1 MKKRNYIIFSSIN
14 WSTHWQ
20 IHHQLV
26 DSIIN
31 SGGSVLFVEN
41 TGVRSPQAKDFGRII
56 DRLKIRIKSTYGFNK
71 VNDQLAIY
79 SPIFIPYPYNK
90 IAILINS
97 FLLSNAVKKWM
108 RAANFFSPVCISFLP
123 TPSIQKAINAVNPEL
138 TIYYCA
144 DDMSRS
150 VSNPGKMHKYED
162 IFFRNAD
169 LVFVTSHNM
178 YDKASILSNHVFNIP
193 AGIDSKKFTL
203 SKKPVEPED
212 IKHISRP
219 IIGYVGAISD
229 VFDQGLVVSLAKFL
243 PQVSIILVGPKFTNI
258 NKLKNIENIYLL
270 GERDHDLIPGYI
282 NSFDIA
288 LIPYVVNEATNSVYS
303 CKLNEYLSLGKPI
316 VSTNLRE
323 IEIFNNNNSSPIC
336 IGNSVESFIS
346 CAVNLLSPTHK
357 DSEVDKINRIN
368 IAKENT
374 WDKRFAEIYNAV
386 EGAIK
391 LKTKKSNK
399 WKELLSTSNK
409 KYRYFILRVMFFM
422 SFIYLFIFNSPLFW
436 LIGEQLIVKD
446 QIKRSDAIVVFS
458 GDGEI
463 DYRNSSYQKR
473 ALEAVKI
480 YNDGYVSSIFL
491 SSGREQTIAD
501 VEMIKLYLTSRSI
514 PESSIHILDKY
525 PNSTFQNVKMVNEI
539 LERNNVNSIIFLT
552 SPYHSLRASLIWKEF
567 SPKIDLTTPDSRDP
581 LDKDIQWGIGLDKM
595 KVIMYECVA
604 IMHNWIFGRI

>member
-1 MKKRNYIIFSSIN
+1 MKKRNYIVFSSIN

-20 IHHQLV
+20 MHHQLV

-31 SGGSVLFVEN
+31 SGDRVLFVEN
-41 TGVRSPQAKDFGRII
+41 TGVRSPQIKDFGRII
-56 DRLKIRIKSTYGFNK
+56 DRLKIRIKSTYGFNE

-90 IAILINS
+90 IVILINS

-108 RAANFFSPVCISFLP
+108 KAANFFSPVCISFLP
-123 TPSIQKAINAVNPEL
+123 TPSIQKAINTVNPEL

-150 VSNPGKMHKYED
+150 VSNPRKMHKYED

-169 LVFVTSHNM
+169 LVFVTSHKM

-193 AGIDSKKFTL
+193 AGIDSKKFPPD
-203 SKKPVEPED
+203 KKPVEPED
-212 IKHISRP
+212 IKHITGP
-219 IIGYVGAISD
+219 IVGYVGAISD

-409 KYRYFILRVMFFM
+409 KYRYFILRVMFFVL
-422 SFIYLFIFNSPLFW
+422 FIYLFIFNSPLFW
-436 LIGEQLIVKD
+436 FIGEQLIVKD

-458 GDGEI
+458 GDGEV
-463 DYRNSSYQKR
+463 DYRNLSYQKR
-473 ALEAVKI
+473 ALEAIDIFKKGFA
-480 YNDGYVSSIFL
+480 NKIFL

-501 VEMIKLYLTSRSI
+501 TEMIRAYLASNGV
-514 PESSIHILDKY
+514 PEDAIFTIKEF
-525 PNSTFQNVKMVNEI
+525 PNSTYRNVYLVAKD
-539 LERNNVNSIIFLT
+539 LRKNNIKSIVFLT
-552 SPYHSLRASLIWKEF
+552 SPYHTMRSSLLWENVDHSIEINIPDLRDPAEKRFQWSIEF
-567 SPKIDLTTPDSRDP
+567 SSI
-581 LDKDIQWGIGLDKM
+581 
-595 KVIMYECVA
+595 KVILYEYAA
-604 IMHNWIFGRI
+604 ILHNFIFNRI